1 MKMLELYRFTTKYL
15 TPLLDFLL
23 AKRLKNGKEDPAR
36 LLERKGYSAIT
47 RPVGPLVHLHAAS
60 VGEAQSALILI
71 NRLLTAYPNLFILV
85 TSGTITSAT
94 ILAKNLPARALHQY
108 APLDRAEWVEQF
120 LNHWRPDAV
129 LWMESELWPNML
141 DAIRSRAI
149 PAALINARLSDKSYH
164 RWRFFKSFAN
174 DILSTFSIIMAQT
187 ETDADRFRA
196 LGASTVIV
204 TDNIKYSA
212 KALPVDEAQHALL
225 AGHLLGRPVWL
236 YASSHDGEEILAAR
250 VHERLQSTIPD
261 LLTIIVP
268 RHPARRDAIIKSLLP
283 TGLTVQ
289 LRGDAKTPP
298 EPGTD
303 LYIADTLGE
312 LGLFY
317 RLAPV
322 ACIGRSFSHDGGGG
336 HNPIEAAQ
344 LSCAVITGPHV
355 QYQQAIFDAM
365 LAEGAARQVHT
376 EAALQTCLHDYLTQP
391 DLLNKAQQNALAF
404 ARSHEHVIEHVMNAL
419 APLLSQFSTN
429 QPIKT
434 LHAL

>member
-1 MKMLELYRFTTKYL
+1 MKMIELYRFTTKHL

-23 AKRLKNGKEDPAR
+23 ASRLKKGKEDPAR
-36 LLERKGYSAIT
+36 LDERKGLTSVP
-47 RPVGPLVHLHAAS
+47 RPSGTLLHLHAAS
-60 VGEAQSALILI
+60 VGESQSALILI
-71 NRLLTAYPNLFILV
+71 NRLLAAHPSLSILV
-85 TSGTITSAT
+85 TSGTITSAAT
-94 ILAKNLPARALHQY
+94 LAKNLPAGALHQY
-108 APLDRAEWVEQF
+108 APLDRADWVKHF

-141 DAIRSRAI
+141 SEIRARAI
-149 PAALINARLSDKSYH
+149 PAALINARLSGKSYR
-164 RWRFFKSFAN
+164 RWRFFKSFAT
-174 DILSTFSIIMAQT
+174 DILSTFSIVIAQT

-196 LGASTVIV
+196 LGATTVIV

-212 KALPVDEAQHALL
+212 KPLPADDAQRALL
-225 AGHLLGRPVWL
+225 SANLLGRPLWL
-236 YASSHDGEEILAAR
+236 YASSHDGEEVLAAR

-268 RHPARRDAIIKSLLP
+268 RHPSRRDAIIKSLLP
-283 TGLTVQ
+283 SGLTVQ
-289 LRGDAKTPP
+289 LRGEMKTPP
-298 EPGTD
+298 ESGAD

-365 LAEGAARQVHT
+365 LVEGAARQVHT
-376 EAALQTCLHDYLTQP
+376 EAALQACLHDYLTQP
-391 DLLNKAQQNALAF
+391 DILTKAQQNALAF
-404 ARSHEHVIEHVMNAL
+404 ARSREHVIEHVMNAL
-419 APLLSQFSTN
+419 APLLAQSSTD
-429 QPIKT
+429 QPIQT